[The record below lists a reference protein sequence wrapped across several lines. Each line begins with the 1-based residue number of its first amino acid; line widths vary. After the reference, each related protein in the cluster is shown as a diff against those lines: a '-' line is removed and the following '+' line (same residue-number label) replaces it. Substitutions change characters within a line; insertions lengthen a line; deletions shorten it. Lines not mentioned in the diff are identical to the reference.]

1 MHNILEFYRTKMYVP
16 RENMK
21 DILIIYNGEY
31 DVIKETFISRITNFS
46 WFTLQIWNYIF
57 AGDP

>member
-46 WFTLQIWNYIF
+46 
-57 AGDP
+57 